1 MIRIEIGSSSGGDA
15 KTTTDDDKTTTTDD
29 TAATTYYYYYYYYSS
44 LLAKDRCARI
54 RAPSTHVG
62 LITTVSVGAQ
72 GAEPG
77 SFSLLFCVS

>member
-29 TAATTYYYYYYYYSS
+29 TAATTYYYYSS

-62 LITTVSVGAQ
+62 LITPVSVGAQ

-77 SFSLLFCVS
+77 SFSLPFCVS